1 MCGMDDALRI
11 HTLTIDCDDAVRVA
25 RFWCSLLGYE
35 VVPNHTDSI
44 ATASPTG
51 SGPAMLFTWAGAP
64 RSGENRLHLDLRPS
78 DQAAAVERATEL
90 GARPADIGQSGDE
103 SWVVLEDPEG
113 NVFCILQSDEDLRRW
128 EASAPDPMASEAAE

>member
-1 MCGMDDALRI
+1 MDEMLRI
-11 HTLTIDCDDAVRVA
+11 HTLTVDCDDAVLVS

-51 SGPAMLFTWAGAP
+51 SGPDMLFTWAGAP
-64 RSGENRLHLDLRPS
+64 ASRKNRLHLDLRPG
-78 DQAAAVERATEL
+78 DQDAAVQRATEL
-90 GARPADIGQSGDE
+90 GARPVDIGQSGDE
-103 SWVVLEDPEG
+103 SWVVLGDPEG

-128 EASAPDPMASEAAE
+128 EATASAPTTSEGR